1 MGADAKLTPT
11 TIRRHPIVAI
21 PDIPGYQLLRQIG
34 SGGMATVFLAVQ
46 VSLDR
51 KVAIKVLRTSG
62 ADDDPER
69 TEKRFLREGRTLAKI
84 THKNVCGIYDI
95 AKIGDIAY
103 IAMEYLD
110 GGTLV
115 DKLKQGV
122 SVGESISIVVQ
133 VASALEEAHKLGIIH
148 RDLKP
153 ANVMLRGGRVP
164 VLTDFGIA
172 RELTASHTRITAEN
186 MIVGTPIYMSPEQ
199 VSGGEVD
206 GRSDLYALGIMFFEL
221 LTGQPPYK
229 GDTPIAVCMQH
240 LTAALPTLPPDLADL
255 QPVMERMLAKKRE
268 ERYASMT
275 EFTHSLR
282 DVFVASDSM
291 RHVAM
296 LSPDSPWSEQ
306 LRELGFSFDTLR
318 DADFKAA
325 LEAQRRRTGGKAGKP
340 VAAPAAPANARTG
353 ISTRAAGRRRW
364 PLWAGLAA
372 TLLLAAGGTGWWLT
386 RTQPP
391 TETELLAL
399 TQLRTDFAER
409 LARGDLFE
417 PAGASAMDAVLTMRK
432 IHASADESV
441 AASEAM
447 RKAAV
452 ERAQSSLAQRDL
464 VGLDRSLAQIATHLP
479 EVPELAQLNL
489 QRTALATELA
499 GEVAA
504 RARLARL
511 RALTDGATPAPGES
525 VLGLYLDLR
534 PTFAGDPEFQS
545 LEPRAQASARA
556 GIEVA
561 FASGDEASA
570 LADARKLLEVL
581 PQDASLSAL
590 ASTLQISVNGAQLR
604 SAVDKWRATAL
615 TDAAIDSTRL
625 ASLIADLG
633 EIAKLGQPPDEHQ
646 KLRELLANAVTIDA
660 RQSVKKGDFDT
671 ALSLLGQARAGLGNI
686 QVLVDTQKELSQLR
700 EAAGATQR
708 AAEERARQGQ
718 LAISAAPWARVEGI
732 AAEDGKSISL
742 PADASTPL
750 LLTLPEGRYRV
761 TLAAGQGNARRQ
773 EAVTVTRG
781 QLVALNPRFEGYG
794 ADQYLREVGW

>member
-1 MGADAKLTPT
+1 M
-11 TIRRHPIVAI
+11 AI
-21 PDIPGYQLLRQIG
+21 PEIPGYQLLRQIG

-62 ADDDPER
+62 GDDDPER

-84 THKNVCGIYDI
+84 THRNVCGIYDI

-172 RELTASHTRITAEN
+172 RELTATQTRITAEN

-206 GRSDLYALGIMFFEL
+206 GRSDLYALGIMFVEL

-240 LTAALPTLPPDLADL
+240 LTAALPHLPPDLADL
-255 QPVMERMLAKKRE
+255 QPVIDRMLAKKRE
-268 ERYASMT
+268 DRYASMT

-291 RHVAM
+291 RQVAM

-325 LEAQRRRTGGKAGKP
+325 LEAQRRRSGGKPPKP
-340 VAAPAAPANARTG
+340 VAAPPPVPANGRTG
-353 ISTRAAGRRRW
+353 VSARVAARRRW

-372 TLLLAAGGTGWWLT
+372 LLVLLAVGTGWWLT
-386 RTQPP
+386 QPKPP
-391 TETELLAL
+391 TENELYILRGMRGDFTQRMVEGKLFQPDGDSAL
-399 TQLRTDFAER
+399 DFVNKMREIHATAEETRVSLDALRT
-409 LARGDLFE
+409 
-417 PAGASAMDAVLTMRK
+417 
-432 IHASADESV
+432 
-441 AASEAM
+441 
-447 RKAAV
+447 AAV
-452 ERAQSSLAQRDL
+452 ERARSALSSRDL
-464 VGLDRSLAQIATHLP
+464 KALDDALAGLGKGLP
-479 EVPELAQLNL
+479 DTPELAELTQ
-489 QRTALATELA
+489 QRASLASELA

-504 RARLARL
+504 RARLGRL
-511 RALTDGATPAPGES
+511 RALVEGATPAPGES
-525 VLGLYLDLR
+525 VIGLYKELR

-556 GIEVA
+556 AIEVA
-561 FASGDEASA
+561 MASGDEAGA
-570 LADARKLLEVL
+570 LADARDLLQVL
-581 PQDASLSAL
+581 PQDTSLNTLVSRLQASL
-590 ASTLQISVNGAQLR
+590 NGAQLR
-604 SAVDKWRATAL
+604 SATDKWRGELKAEV
-615 TDAAIDSTRL
+615 IDSTRL
-625 ASLIADLG
+625 ARLIADLG
-633 EIAKLGQPPDEHQ
+633 KIAELGQPPADHQ
-646 KLRELLANAVTIDA
+646 KLRELLAAAVTFDA
-660 RQSVKKGDFDT
+660 RQSVKKGDFDG
-671 ALSLLGQARAGLGNI
+671 ALTLLGQARTGLGNL
-686 QVLVDTQKELSQLR
+686 QVLVDTQKEISLQR
-700 EAAGATQR
+700 EEAGATQR

-718 LAISAAPWARVEGI
+718 LAISAAPWAQVEGI
-732 AAEDGKSISL
+732 AGEDGKPIRL
-742 PADASTPL
+742 PVDASTPL

-761 TLAAGQGNARRQ
+761 TLAAGQGGARRQ

-781 QLVALNPRFEGYG
+781 QLVALNLRFQGYG
-794 ADQYLREVGW
+794 ADDYLREVGW